1 MVTGVEEAEDERE
14 EGHTRPT
21 RLFRRSRHVNG
32 LGRRRS
38 GGDAGSGIGVGAG
51 GVEVG
56 LEVER
61 RIDSHTQTH
70 THETRAHGGMDQS
83 LVGRENSKTNNGR

>member
-61 RIDSHTQTH
+61 RIAGTNAVV
-70 THETRAHGGMDQS
+70 ETGVWR
-83 LVGRENSKTNNGR
+83 REWR

>member
-1 MVTGVEEAEDERE
+1 MTGVEEAEDERE

-21 RLFRRSRHVNG
+21 RLLRRSRHVNG

-38 GGDAGSGIGVGAG
+38 GGEAGSGIDVGAG

-61 RIDSHTQTH
+61 RIAGENAVV
-70 THETRAHGGMDQS
+70 ETGGWR
-83 LVGRENSKTNNGR
+83 GEREREREVCDVAVNT

>member
-1 MVTGVEEAEDERE
+1 MTGVEFAEEERE

-21 RLFRRSRHVNG
+21 RLFRRSRHDNG
-32 LGRRRS
+32 LGRGRS
-38 GGDAGSGIGVGAG
+38 GGEAASDIGVGA

-61 RIDSHTQTH
+61 RIAGKDAVV
-70 THETRAHGGMDQS
+70 ETGGRG
-83 LVGRENSKTNNGR
+83 VRESESGE